1 VQSKAQMKKGP
12 GSKRFIRNRKGRT
25 VAVVLSMKEYRKI
38 LKQLEELESI
48 RAYDAAK
55 TSGDVVIPFDQAI
68 SEISAEKSK

>member
-1 VQSKAQMKKGP
+1 M
-12 GSKRFIRNRKGRT
+12 N
-25 VAVVLSMKEYRKI
+25 EYRKI
-38 LKQLEELESI
+38 LKQLEELDSI